1 MHPASRLARC
11 LFLLPLLSLGAEA
24 ATYFLSPTGND
35 ANAGTID
42 KPWRTLDRLQ
52 TAQTTLRPGDT
63 VFFRGGEYVITDAN
77 RSYYSFRAAGTP
89 ENRIVYRNYANERP
103 VIIYD
108 RTTADNETGSAT
120 MVFMSGNYSSY
131 EGLTFRQSEASRLQG
146 MNGTTIVRGRTK
158 TALATWSTGVVVR
171 NCVIENF
178 AGLGIYFHG
187 QDLLVERCTV
197 TGTGSHAFYISGKN
211 GTYRYNTT
219 DGSRGYPNQQGIQ
232 IQYSTSIGNKIYGNL
247 MKNGR
252 ASGVVFS
259 GAVSNNDVH
268 DNVIINGGAGAAW
281 GSAVSFWCE
290 DGAIG
295 PGNAFRNNT
304 VIGKSSSAL
313 ISNGTCPNATKDP
326 QPFMGRVVEIR
337 NNIFQPTPA
346 VRVGLSLPNV
356 RDNIF
361 FGVVGAV
368 PANNV
373 LANPLLVNAA
383 GSNAADAMLRPGSPA
398 IDSGKGSSPAT
409 DFAGVPRPSAFD
421 VGAFEFRPPVAPPDV
436 VISSLSF
443 ASGSVSV
450 TLRNQGSGPTP
461 LPVPVSLS
469 LDGALRLS
477 ASSSGVLA
485 PGASSTLSASLA
497 IAPGVHSLVATANSP
512 KAFDESSLSNNSKT
526 ISVGDVALAGHW
538 QLDETSGPSALDVS
552 GNSNHAAFLNSPSSA
567 QGKFSNA
574 LDFSGATAAPASNDR
589 LLIPDSNT
597 LDFGTASFSYGLWV
611 NAASTSGNY
620 DMPWWK
626 GGSSP
631 GVPGY
636 DFELG
641 AGRWA
646 ACLSDGD
653 EGLCAAFSSSP
664 LLGRWV
670 HLFAVVDRRAASLS
684 LFVDGRLVSSS
695 PIPSSFGST
704 SSSFPASIGAS
715 SSGPYP
721 FKGRIDDVRVYSRAL
736 SPSEVAQLLMAP
748 SAPRPPASLSVQ

>member
-1 MHPASRLARC
+1 MSRLIPRVGSPA
-11 LFLLPLLSLGAEA
+11 LLVVVLLASPALA
-24 ATYFLSPTGND
+24 ATYFVAPGGND
-35 ANAGTID
+35 ANAGSMSLPWKTIH
-42 KPWRTLDRLQ
+42 KAIRV
-52 TAQTTLRPGDT
+52 AAAGDT
-63 VFFRGGEYVITDAN
+63 VYFRQGDYPLDRMVYLNGN
-77 RSYYSFRAAGTP
+77 AGTADKP
-89 ENRIVYRNYANERP
+89 IVYAAYQAEVVTFTWDVRTLVPATFDNMLYVARPYHRFER
-103 VIIYD
+103 
-108 RTTADNETGSAT
+108 
-120 MVFMSGNYSSY
+120 
-131 EGLTFRQSEASRLQG
+131 LTFRETEGARAFDIA
-146 MNGTTIVRGRTK
+146 NGQRISGGSVWAEHATIRDCAFLNPSGLGVFVRGG
-158 TALATWSTGVVVR
+158 SV
-171 NCVIENF
+171 
-178 AGLGIYFHG
+178 
-187 QDLLVERCTV
+187 LVERT
-197 TGTGSHAFYISGKN
+197 TISGMGHGHAFYISGAD
-211 GTYRYNTT
+211 GVYRDNRLECGRADYH
-219 DGSRGYPNQQGIQ
+219 GQCLQFQYVHGIR
-232 IQYSTSIGNKIYGNL
+232 NKAYGNL
-247 MKNGR
+247 VLNGR
-252 ASGVVFS
+252 AAGVVFS
-259 GAVSNNDVH
+259 GPTSFNEVFNNVFVNAGSNAN
-268 DNVIINGGAGAAW
+268 
-281 GSAVSFWCE
+281 GSAVTFWCE
-290 DGAIG
+290 TGALG
-295 PGNAFRNNT
+295 AGNKFYNNT
-304 VIGKSSSAL
+304 LIGKTNVGL
-313 ISNGTCPNATKDP
+313 VDTRLGTPAGGTACQSTSG
-326 QPFMGRVVEIR
+326 GRPLAERVEIR
-337 NNIFQPTPA
+337 NNIFYPSAPPA
-346 VRVGLSLPNV
+346 QTLTTLSTM
-356 RDNIF
+356 RDNLFSNIR
-361 FGVVGAV
+361 GAV